1 MCSSDLRE
9 LRLAL
14 NDINVHGMTVS
25 DVMGQGKQRG
35 KTEIYRGN
43 EIVSEMLP
51 KAKVE
56 LLIPGEMLDE
66 VLRVSRKILS
76 TNSVGDGKIAIYHVD
91 NVIRIRTGEEGVDAI

>member
-1 MCSSDLRE
+1 MSIVKVEIITRTEKVRE

-76 TNSVGDGKIAIYHVD
+76 TNSVGDGKIA
-91 NVIRIRTGEEGVDAI
+91 RSEERRGGKE